1 MDKIQKRMEV
11 VAQLSTDA
19 IFEYTVA
26 EDRMQY
32 FNQSEFFIP
41 IQQGQPVI
49 EHYTEQILNGTMAE
63 LLVHP
68 EDREIFLEFCRQLR
82 RGTEDIYVEL
92 RKRYAD
98 GRCNWILI
106 EAKPV
111 TEEDGT
117 VSVIGKASN
126 IESRRQREAFL
137 KEQSERDPLTSLY
150 HHMAVRRYI
159 SGQLKNGNDNQ
170 AKLLIADLDN
180 FKQVND
186 SMGHLFGDAVL
197 CTFSAQLK
205 RHFPEGILGRI
216 GGDEFLIYLK
226 KAETE
231 EVAERVASLQEHLSR
246 IYSSEEK
253 CTVSASFGMVSCGE
267 EKNLEELIHKADM
280 ALYFLKKN
288 GKGGWMEYRQE
299 MESEAS
305 ALSGENAKEY
315 VPEAV
320 IQTDADLA
328 VFALELFE
336 NVKDV
341 KGAMRMV
348 ADAITRFYGIQDIL
362 CVQRLNDEEGKI
374 LFHWGEWDKRQF
386 YDNVVDITGED
397 WNALLSGKE
406 AQGGIVLQEKDIV
419 GSNSNHAKSMLSF
432 FVREEFD
439 EGYLLFVDRV
449 TERSWDRER
458 STLEK
463 LSGVIFKR
471 LMEMKRQK
479 KQEEHAEYMATHDS
493 LTELPNYTYFLS
505 YCSRLVKKHPEKKY
519 VLVFSD
525 FRNFHYI
532 NEKYGY
538 AVGDEVLIKYAQ
550 MLEKGRGIFNAR
562 VMADWFITLYE
573 TDDMEKVK
581 EEHYGRGA
589 IFCNEMN
596 ALYEKCNLVYV
607 IGVAGVGKDSFATS
621 VDNANVARKL
631 AKEDESLGALI
642 YDHELRDKLE
652 EEMELSAH
660 MTEALKRGEFKL
672 FLQPK
677 LNVKTGK
684 MTGAEA
690 LVRWIKADG
699 TVIRPDQFIPLFE
712 KNGFVTQ
719 IDFEMLRQV
728 LTLQQRLLGC
738 QQPVTV
744 ISVNF
749 SRRHQETPDYVDRI
763 GEMVRQYRVPNEYV
777 EVEITESVFMGDL
790 APLSTSIHRL
800 RQMGIQ
806 VSIDDFGSG
815 YSSLNVLTHVE
826 ADVIKLDR
834 NFLLEF
840 QPRQKGSSQEFI
852 SLLIQMINHL
862 GFQTLAEGVET
873 KEQLE
878 LLRKAGCEYVQG
890 YYYAK
895 PMPVEKFVVFAKEHM

>member
-82 RGTEDIYVEL
+82 RGTENIYVEL

-111 TEEDGT
+111 SEEDGT
-117 VSVIGKASN
+117 VSVIGKVSN
-126 IESRRQREAFL
+126 IESRRQREALL

-150 HHMAVRRYI
+150 NHMAVKRYI
-159 SGQLKNGNDNQ
+159 RELLDSKHDTHG
-170 AKLLIADLDN
+170 KLLIADLDS

-197 CTFSAQLK
+197 CTFAAQLK

-226 KAETE
+226 NAETKD
-231 EVAERVASLQEHLSR
+231 VADRIFSLLERLGR

-253 CTVSASFGMVSCGE
+253 CTVAASFGMVSCGE
-267 EKNLEELIHKADM
+267 ERNLETLIHKADM

-288 GKGGWMEYRQE
+288 GKGGWMEYRRE
-299 MESEAS
+299 MESSDS
-305 ALSGENAKEY
+305 ALGGENTREY
-315 VPEAV
+315 TQEAV
-320 IQTDADLA
+320 IQTDADLT

-362 CVQRLNDEEGKI
+362 CVQKRNNEEGRI
-374 LFHWGEWDKRQF
+374 LFHWGECDKRQF
-386 YDNVVDITGED
+386 YDNEVNITGTD
-397 WNALLSGKE
+397 WNTLLGDA
-406 AQGGIVLQEKDIV
+406 AQGGSVLRERDIV
-419 GSNSNHAKSMLSF
+419 GSNSNHAKSMLSML
-432 FVREEFD
+432 VRDEFD
-439 EGYLLFVDRV
+439 EGYLLYVDRV
-449 TERSWDRER
+449 TERSWDKER
-458 STLEK
+458 NTLEK
-463 LSGVIFKR
+463 LSGIIFKR
-471 LMEMKRQK
+471 LMEMGRQK
-479 KQEEHAEYMATHDS
+479 KQEEYTEYIATHDS
-493 LTELPNYTYFLS
+493 MTGLPNYTYFLS
-505 YCSRLVKKHPEKKY
+505 YCSRLVKQYPEKKY

-538 AVGDEVLIKYAQ
+538 PVGDEVLTKYAQ

-562 VMADWFITLYE
+562 VMADRFITLYE
-573 TDDMEKVK
+573 TDDMEKIK

-607 IGVAGVGKDSFATS
+607 IGIARVGQDSFANS

-631 AKEDESLGALI
+631 AKEDESLGALV
-642 YDHELRDKLE
+642 YDRQLRDKLE
-652 EEMELSAH
+652 EEMELSVH

-677 LNVKTGK
+677 LNVKNGK

-690 LVRWIKADG
+690 LVRWIREDG
-699 TVIRPDQFIPLFE
+699 TVIRPDHFIPLFE
-712 KNGFVTQ
+712 KNGFVVQ

-728 LTLQQRLLGC
+728 LTLQQRLLRK
-738 QQPVTV
+738 QQPVPV

-763 GEMVRQYRVPNEYV
+763 ENLIKQYQVPNKYV

-834 NFLLEF
+834 KFLLEF

-878 LLRKAGCEYVQG
+878 LLRGAGCEYVQG

-895 PMPVEKFVVFAKEHM
+895 PMPVEEFLVFAAEHM